1 MRTTIRGELSGLGK
15 DLALSDVRL
24 AAVRV
29 LSGRPITPEQMEA
42 AGLLSRMLVSELAI
56 LESGVKV
63 PEAAVP
69 REEMRRQIELMLR
82 GLSGARID
90 EPILKKDA
98 AVLRQLVAMLQPL
111 AEGQLS
117 TAQAEGLLQTLHELM
132 VTPAEVPEPP
142 EPNQGR
148 ELDG

>member
-82 GLSGARID
+82 GLTGPHD
-90 EPILKKDA
+90 LK
-98 AVLRQLVAMLQPL
+98 RPL
-111 AEGQLS
+111 AELASDGCWFS
-117 TAQAEGLLQTLHELM
+117 P
-132 VTPAEVPEPP
+132 PAPDVASHIALR
-142 EPNQGR
+142 G
-148 ELDG
+148 